1 MLAATGIMPRAG
13 PKKPAR
19 LRLRRKAAVR
29 PRRKS
34 VRAGAQHETETALA
48 SLAHD
53 IRTPLT
59 GILALAEL
67 LAASELGE
75 RERKWAIGIR
85 SAGEHLA
92 RLTTVVCDAVK
103 SGAVGLTLQR
113 EAFSP
118 RLLAE
123 TVAASLSAR
132 ARLSGLS
139 IETAIGEF
147 PATVIGDPVRL
158 RAALENLIDN
168 AVKFTARGG
177 IRFEAS
183 AKPDGKKVRLTFS
196 VSDTGAGLTR
206 AEIAR
211 LFRPFAQASKQV
223 SRRYGG
229 TGLGLALVKRLARAM
244 GGDLKVRSKPGRG
257 STFVLGVNVEK
268 NSAKMRT
275 GAPGEAA
282 GAPLRKLNVLCV
294 EDNPYGRVILNAIM
308 TELGHNT
315 EFAGSGEA
323 ALAALKRGS
332 FDLVLMDVELT
343 GIDGVETTRLLRAL
357 PGVAGRIAV
366 IGISGTPE
374 ARQRALAAGMNDY
387 LEKPI
392 SPAALVAALQ
402 RLFGP

>member
-1 MLAATGIMPRAG
+1 MLAATGIMPRTG

-19 LRLRRKAAVR
+19 QRLRRKAATR
-29 PRRKS
+29 PRRKP
-34 VRAGAQHETETALA
+34 VRAGAQREIETALA

-59 GILALAEL
+59 GILALSEL

-75 RERKWAIGIR
+75 RERRWAVGIR

-118 RLLAE
+118 RQLAE

-132 ARLSGLS
+132 AQLSGLS

-158 RAALENLIDN
+158 RAAIENLIDN

-177 IRFEAS
+177 IKFKAS
-183 AKPDGKKVRLTFS
+183 AKPAGKKIRLTFS
-196 VSDTGAGLTR
+196 VGDTGAGLTA
-206 AEIAR
+206 AEIRR
-211 LFRPFAQASKQV
+211 LFRPFTQASKQV

-229 TGLGLALVKRLARAM
+229 TGLGLALVKRFARAM
-244 GGDLKVRSKPGRG
+244 GGNLTVTSKPGRG
-257 STFVLGVNVEK
+257 SIFVLSVNVEK
-268 NSAKMRT
+268 HSGNTRAGIAT
-275 GAPGEAA
+275 GTAIAPV
-282 GAPLRKLNVLCV
+282 RKLNVLCV

-308 TELGHNT
+308 SELGHHT

-323 ALAALKRGS
+323 ALMALERGS
-332 FDLVLMDVELT
+332 YALVLMDVELT
-343 GIDGVETTRLLRAL
+343 GIDGIETTKRLRTM
-357 PGVAGRIAV
+357 PGPAGLVPV
-366 IGISGTPE
+366 IGISGAQET
-374 ARQRALAAGMNDY
+374 RQRALDAGMNDY

-402 RLFGP
+402 RLFGR